1 MTRTTYTIE
10 SADGAILA
18 DGMSC
23 TYAEAAAVA
32 QRLADERGEAVYIDG
47 PGLSDADNDEN
58 SGLQFSPRGE
68 TL

>member
-23 TYAEAAAVA
+23 TYAEAAAAA
-32 QRLADERGEAVYIDG
+32 QRFADERGEAVYLDG
-47 PGLSDADNDEN
+47 PGVRSAFDWGERFAPTCEDA
-58 SGLQFSPRGE
+58 R
-68 TL
+68 